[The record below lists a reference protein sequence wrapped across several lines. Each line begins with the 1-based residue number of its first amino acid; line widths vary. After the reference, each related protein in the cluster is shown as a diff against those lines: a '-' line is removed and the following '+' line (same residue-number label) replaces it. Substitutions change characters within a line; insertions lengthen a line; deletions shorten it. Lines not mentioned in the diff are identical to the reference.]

1 MATLYVSVFIIRS
14 TESDFSLVL
23 TGKGNSQSGAMINS
37 WKLKHHQIWSLC
49 NEAYPDHPPAFRRAM
64 EVLENS
70 VADPCGLSQHGMEFI
85 GRMPNIV
92 TQHTFVTME

>member
-23 TGKGNSQSGAMINS
+23 TGEGNSQAGAMINS
-37 WKLKHHQIWSLC
+37 WKLTHNQIWNLC
-49 NEAYPDHPPAFRRAM
+49 GEAYPDGKVGFHKAM
-64 EVLENS
+64 QVLENS